1 MFLIFLLGFVI
12 FGSLIGILCGEGAGE
27 LLILVLGVLLVLI
40 MLVYT
45 EISKMNTREGREQ
58 NKKELEEEKQIEEN
72 FGTIDYFENKKMDK

>member
-1 MFLIFLLGFVI
+1 MFLIFLLVFVI
-12 FGSLIGILCGEGAGE
+12 FGSLIGILCAEGAGE

-45 EISKMNTREGREQ
+45 EISKMNTREGRER

>member
-1 MFLIFLLGFVI
+1 MFVIFLLVFVM

-27 LLILVLGVLLVLI
+27 LLILVLGVLVVLI

-58 NKKELEEEKQIEEN
+58 NEKELEEEKRIEEN
-72 FGTIDYFENKKMDK
+72 FGTIDYWEDK